1 MKVDFNLIEN
11 RKPPIEQQ
19 HLDGIKALIDGA
31 WGNASDLFSARNH
44 VRIEQN
50 RKPKVGKQSD
60 LNVVLEG
67 RFEENGWQG
76 SDGRYF
82 KDLTWIRFSFR
93 HSMSL
98 GSDFLEAFRV
108 HKLEGFQLICLMYA
122 DENLLQDIWPS
133 GGQAL
138 CSYNKASAYWSQLH
152 SVLEMPL
159 VLGRLYI

>member
-1 MKVDFNLIEN
+1 MKVEFDSIED
-11 RKPPIEQQ
+11 RKLQSQ
-19 HLDGIKALIDGA
+19 HLLEVKTFMGGV
-31 WGNASDLFSARNH
+31 WGSAFDLFAARNH
-44 VRIEQN
+44 VRKEQN
-50 RKPKVGKQSD
+50 RTPKVGKQSD
-60 LNVVLEG
+60 LNDVLEE

-82 KDLTWIRFSFR
+82 KDSTWIRFSFR

-108 HKLEGFQLICLMYA
+108 HKLEEFKLICLMYA
-122 DENLLQDIWPS
+122 DENLLEEIWPS

-138 CSYNKASAYWSQLH
+138 CSYEKASAYWSQIH
-152 SVLEMPL
+152 SVLGMPL

>member
-1 MKVDFNLIEN
+1 MKVDFDSNVDVKL
-11 RKPPIEQQ
+11 QLQ
-19 HLDGIKALIDGA
+19 HLEEIKALMDGA

-50 RKPKVGKQSD
+50 RAPKVGKQSD
-60 LNVVLEG
+60 LNDVLEG

-82 KDLTWIRFSFR
+82 KDSTWIRFSFR

-108 HKLEGFQLICLMYA
+108 HKLESFQLICLMYA
-122 DENLLQDIWPS
+122 DENLLENIWPS

-138 CSYNKASAYWSQLH
+138 CSYDKASAYWSQLH

>member
-1 MKVDFNLIEN
+1 MKVDFASIDDGKL
-11 RKPPIEQQ
+11 QSQ
-19 HLDGIKALIDGA
+19 HLQEVKRLMEGA
-31 WGNASDLFSARNH
+31 WGSASDLFAARNH
-44 VRIEQN
+44 VRKEQN
-50 RKPKVGKQSD
+50 RTPKVGKQSD
-60 LNVVLEG
+60 LNDVLEE

-82 KDLTWIRFSFR
+82 KGSAWIRFSFR

-108 HKLEGFQLICLMYA
+108 YKLEGFELICLMYA
-122 DENLLQDIWPS
+122 DENLLENIWPS

-138 CSYNKASAYWSQLH
+138 CSYDKASAYSIQLH